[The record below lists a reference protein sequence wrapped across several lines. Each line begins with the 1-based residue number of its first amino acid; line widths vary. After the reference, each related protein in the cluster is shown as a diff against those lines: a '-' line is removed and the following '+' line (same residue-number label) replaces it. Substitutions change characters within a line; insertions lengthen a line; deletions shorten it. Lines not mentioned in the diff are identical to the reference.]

1 MNRRGEVRFMKTRLI
16 LLCIIVSCS
25 LLLVSCPLPNMST
38 SGTPGIGQVSN
49 PGFTVETDSARGL
62 AVFVDAEGTRIDIAG
77 TEEDGTVVACVEA
90 IGVTALP
97 EDNQPAAKGLGGRGP
112 ALVIGRR
119 ADGKPGLWIVKP
131 DNTVECPLSEKDGTR
146 ISCLPESDERFGT
159 FRGLLGWVYHVMGV
173 SEDGKLIAGYAENPK
188 GFSHGRWKIEA
199 GTTIGV
205 YWRVWKHPSRPC
217 YIVSRARI
225 IGTRNAPTQPVPD
238 KGGHHDKGDGHWR
251 GWLRH
256 GLAELKLFLLDS
268 FTSYLIMVD
277 KNGVTSGKMQ
287 GAYEITGTDQDSQPA
302 IATIDSA
309 GTIVIE
315 QVTTGPAGSDL
326 QPGSISFG
334 GEAAADGQNLAVT
347 LPIANLLS
355 DAVAGSFDV
364 HFYLASTSAFSPSDD
379 TDLGAVT
386 VTGGVAGNSSVTASA
401 SLPIPELN
409 INEVRYLYAV
419 VDSTGVVTEDDETNN
434 QSTKEAAAA
443 VLIYDDENA
452 SRTYDVI
459 VQTYLGSDPSKNTG
473 STDTVMG
480 LYRNISSA
488 AAYLAADMMGA
499 TDFSR
504 IDKTNYRP
512 LVPGKYYVVVLSWT
526 GRNGPYALAVRT
538 ANIDLPTRADL
549 ASNAMDTWEPDD
561 VPATLPLTENKAI
574 PAKPDPLKVGAALS
588 RYSDVNDYDWF
599 TFTLP

>member
-1 MNRRGEVRFMKTRLI
+1 MKIKSI
-16 LLCIIVSCS
+16 LLCIIVPCS
-25 LLLVSCPLPNMST
+25 LLLISCPLPNVST
-38 SGTPGIGQVSN
+38 SGIPGIGQVSN
-49 PGFTVETDSARGL
+49 PDFTVETDSARGL
-62 AVFVDAEGTRIDIAG
+62 AVFVDAGGTRIDIEG

-90 IGVTALP
+90 IGVVELS
-97 EDNQPAAKGLGGRGP
+97 EGDQPAAKSLGGRGP

-119 ADGKPGLWIVKP
+119 ADGRPGLWIVRP
-131 DNTVECPLSEKDGTR
+131 DNTVECPLSEENGTR

-159 FRGLLGWVYHVMGV
+159 FRGPFGWVYHVQGV

-205 YWRVWKHPSRPC
+205 YWRVWKHSSRPH
-217 YIVSRARI
+217 YVVSRARI
-225 IGTRNAPTQPVPD
+225 IGTYDASNLPVPD
-238 KGGHHDKGDGHWR
+238 RRGHHDKGAGHWR

-256 GLAELKLFLLDS
+256 GLDELKLFLLDS

-287 GAYEITGTDQDSQPA
+287 GAYEIMGIDQDGQPA

-309 GTIVIE
+309 GAIVIE
-315 QVTTGPAGSDL
+315 QVKTGPAGSDL

-334 GEAAADGQNLAVT
+334 GDAAADGQSLAVT

-386 VTGGVAGNSSVTASA
+386 VTGGVPGNSGVTIST
-401 SLPIPELN
+401 SLAIPELN

-419 VDSTGVVTEDDETNN
+419 VDSTGVVTEGDETNN
-434 QSTKEAAAA
+434 QSTKDTAAA

-459 VQTYLGSDPSKNTG
+459 VQTYLGSDPSKTTG

-480 LYRNISSA
+480 LYRDNTA
-488 AAYLAADMMGA
+488 TATYLAADMSGA

-512 LVPGKYYVVVLSWT
+512 LAPGKYYAVVLSWT
-526 GRNGPYALAVRT
+526 GKNGPYALAVRT
-538 ANIDLPTRADL
+538 ANIDLPTFADL

-561 VPATLPLTENKAI
+561 TPATLPLTENKAI

-588 RYSDVNDYDWF
+588 RYSDFNDYDWF